1 MAFVENT
8 LGKRARGAQY
18 KLVASGVVTQADLG
32 AASDDVALFELP
44 AGAVITDCHLHVTT
58 LFDGTSPTLT
68 VEALNLDGTDLTAAV
83 VLDSAQ
89 AATSTGR
96 FSTAITAAQIP
107 VPCVVT
113 IKNDVADSTVGA
125 ARVDVEYYIEGRSN
139 ENDG

>member
-1 MAFVENT
+1 MALVTNP

-18 KLVASGVVTQADLG
+18 KLVASGVVSQADLG

-58 LFDGTSPTLT
+58 PFDGTTPTLT
-68 VEALNLDGTDLTAAV
+68 VEALNLDGTDLTTPV

-89 AATSTGR
+89 SSATAGR
-96 FSTAITAAQIP
+96 FSSAITAAQIP
-107 VPCVVT
+107 VPSVVT
-113 IKNDVADSTVGA
+113 IKNDVADSTEGE